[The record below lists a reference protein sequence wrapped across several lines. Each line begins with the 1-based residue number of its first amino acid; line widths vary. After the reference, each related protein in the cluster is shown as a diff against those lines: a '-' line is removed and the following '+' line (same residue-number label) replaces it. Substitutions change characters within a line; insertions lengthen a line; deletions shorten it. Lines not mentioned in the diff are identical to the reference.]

1 MPLKLQWDHVIITNM
16 SVGRTQARSAF
27 MLRSSSCRSAP
38 HTCAHTQGDWNP
50 LSSWERLCIEW
61 GNCSVCILTNP
72 AGDTCV
78 HAHSKNTSSQAY
90 AGASKQGEETVTKQR
105 TPSPHRYNQRFF
117 LAYFLYILAV
127 NAVSGRGCVLVAG
140 DVLKPIWSLVHT
152 GVFFILMLFIQFC
165 VKFSIKPFTHR
176 QKPFLLILMIN
187 NWAHL

>member
-27 MLRSSSCRSAP
+27 MLRSTSCRSAP

-78 HAHSKNTSSQAY
+78 HAHSENTSSQAY
-90 AGASKQGEETVTKQR
+90 AGASKQGEETVTTQR
-105 TPSPHRYNQRFF
+105 IPSPHRYKAEIFSCILLVYFSCKCHQWTWLCPCCRWCAETYLKFSPHWGFF
-117 LAYFLYILAV
+117 LFSCYLF
-127 NAVSGRGCVLVAG
+127 NFVSSSKLSH
-140 DVLKPIWSLVHT
+140 LL
-152 GVFFILMLFIQFC
+152 
-165 VKFSIKPFTHR
+165 R